1 MSEFLSLKGIRTS
14 GQVSVLHNKSSLLLA
29 GTTITVILTL
39 RILIHSVSCDSSQT
53 SYRLP
58 RTSTKEVREIDINRG
73 HDLDD
78 DLSLVWI
85 VGHVLT
91 GWDGTQSQ
99 LSPSNLCKC
108 AHAIAVLGISNINWH
123 GVYQMYVFNSQ

>member
-1 MSEFLSLKGIRTS
+1 M
-14 GQVSVLHNKSSLLLA
+14 LHNGSSLLLA
-29 GTTITVILTL
+29 GRTITVLLTL
-39 RILIHSVSCDSSQT
+39 RILIHSVSCDFSQT

-58 RTSTKEVREIDINRG
+58 RTSRKEVREIDIIRG

-99 LSPSNLCKC
+99 LSPTNLCKG

-123 GVYQMYVFNSQ
+123 VVYQMYVFDSQ